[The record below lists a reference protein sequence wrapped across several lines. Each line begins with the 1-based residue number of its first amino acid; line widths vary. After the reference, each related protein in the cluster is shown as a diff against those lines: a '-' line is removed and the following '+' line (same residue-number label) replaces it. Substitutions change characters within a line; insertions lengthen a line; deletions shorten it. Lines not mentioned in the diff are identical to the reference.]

1 MTYETGIGTVKRE
14 IKVVFLAT
22 AAPPVRDSCRSLGWK
37 RRSEERLEYSRPASV
52 NISSWWSSEGR
63 AMRWI
68 GMVVERGRTGGR
80 SGRMAPIKLLVI

>member
-1 MTYETGIGTVKRE
+1 MTYETGIGTVRKE

-52 NISSWWSSEGR
+52 NISSWWPSEGK
-63 AMRWI
+63 AARWTGI
-68 GMVVERGRTGGR
+68 IVERGRTGDK
-80 SGRMAPIKLLVI
+80 SGRIAPI